1 MSDKSMEVQSKR
13 LINSPLSDILSGF
26 REVLNKYGTPDSTV
40 IEFTFI
46 DHKSEQEGAMVV
58 PKGVSI
64 NAGTIKRLTQL
75 NAALCVAFNRL
86 TS

>member
-1 MSDKSMEVQSKR
+1 MSDKSMEVQSER
-13 LINSPLSDILSGF
+13 LINSPLCDILSGF

-58 PKGVSI
+58 PKGCKHKCWYNKATNS
-64 NAGTIKRLTQL
+64 TQ
-75 NAALCVAFNRL
+75 CGIVC
-86 TS
+86 SV